1 MGTATGTGTF
11 SVDYYFYIT
20 GPTTSLIPVDVTA
33 HGVVAGGVGQA
44 ALFVRGTTIN
54 ESVPTGSGSWDVN
67 GTYYLQPG
75 LIYDVHLSAS
85 FTASATG
92 LPDCAGLC
100 EAFGSAEIDPSF
112 VIDPNFASAN
122 DYSIIFSPGIG
133 VASGNMPPVAN
144 AGPNQT
150 FDIKSGATVQ
160 LNGSGSTDDNTPTAS
175 LVYQWIQLYGNT
187 VTLTGANTETPSFI
201 PPAIGTYIF
210 GLVVTDNG
218 TPPLSS
224 ATPTLAAGA
233 TSCVPS
239 AACVMVSAYNQPPSA
254 VATAFPTIAYVK
266 ETVTL
271 NGTGSSD
278 PEGDAITF
286 AWSLT
291 CSPTGSKASL
301 ASITKSTTSII
312 PDVPGIYAATLTV
325 TDNFHS
331 LFHSPSLVQPCPTPL
346 PSVQSPQQTTVTF
359 VADTAQLFAV
369 TQIVSANTLVSS
381 LVATQVTTSGNQT
394 AFGNFLSQA
403 VTAIQAGKTADA
415 ITKLNNAIQRT
426 NGCAINSPPAPDGP
440 GPGMDWVTDCA
451 VQTSLLAYLNAA
463 LSALT
468 AP

>member
-1 MGTATGTGTF
+1 
-11 SVDYYFYIT
+11 
-20 GPTTSLIPVDVTA
+20 VDVTQVGTNVSITA
-33 HGVVAGGVGQA
+33 TLAAGYQYA
-44 ALFVRGTTIN
+44 QTALADF
-54 ESVPTGSGSWDVN
+54 
-67 GTYYLQPG
+67 Q
-75 LIYDVHLSAS
+75 
-85 FTASATG
+85 
-92 LPDCAGLC
+92 
-100 EAFGSAEIDPSF
+100 
-112 VIDPNFASAN
+112 
-122 DYSIIFSPGIG
+122 IFKFNGIG
-133 VASGNMPPVAN
+133 VALTDIVVGGHVPGLGAATGAFNGDGTGNFSFGINCPTCGNGPTGFGGAISFTIVNATIAEVTAPNELGNVFVADIFSSQTGNAGPVGSGSINSPPVAN
-144 AGPNQT
+144 AGPNQN

-175 LVYQWIQLYGNT
+175 LIYQWNQLYGPT
-187 VTLTGANTETPSFI
+187 VTLTGAKTETPSFI
-201 PPAIGTYIF
+201 PPAIGTYVF

-224 ATPTLAAGA
+224 TTPTLAAGA

-239 AACVMVSAYNQPPSA
+239 GACVMVSAYNQPPSA

-291 CSPTGSKASL
+291 CSPTGSNAGL
-301 ASITKSTTSII
+301 ASSSIPTATTSII
-312 PDVPGIYAATLTV
+312 PDVPGTYAATLTV
-325 TDNFHS
+325 TDSFHF
-331 LFHSPSLVQPCPTPL
+331 LPPPPSPVQPCPASL

-359 VADTAQLFAV
+359 IADTAQLFAV
-369 TQIVSANTLVSS
+369 TQIISANKLVSS

-426 NGCAINSPPAPDGP
+426 NGCAINNPPAPDGP